1 MPSYFL
7 RNHQNGLLVTS
18 HKVKLGVINKFL
30 TSPSMVWV
38 EQEVVFKNGIKRNI
52 KSKIEIKIGYF
63 PVSDPEGLDYQ
74 FGEEVP
80 VSITQN
86 LITLD
91 NDSSADSSK
100 QLKIYWAD
108 FDDEKK

>member
-18 HKVKLGVINKFL
+18 HKVSLDVIHKYL

-38 EQEVVFKNGIKRNI
+38 EHEVVFKNGIKRNI
-52 KSKIEIKIGYF
+52 KSKTEIKIGF
-63 PVSDPEGLDYQ
+63 LPVSDPEGLDYHL
-74 FGEEVP
+74 GDEVP
-80 VSITQN
+80 VSITH
-86 LITLD
+86 TLVAPD
-91 NDSSADSSK
+91 NDSLTNSSK

-108 FDDEKK
+108 FDGEKK